1 MKLEIQFDQLNEKYV
16 NAAADLIMSAYIE
29 EKTAI
34 PFLPYEE
41 EQLYFLRK
49 LIKNLFNNGTGIVA
63 VRNEELIGF
72 IAGFEV
78 EELFGKCKG
87 IYSPLY
93 GHGGKKE
100 CRSMIYQELY
110 MHVAEK
116 WVKNACFTHA
126 LTFFAHDTETIDLWF
141 WQGFGLR
148 CVDSICESKKISAN
162 NTFPESNL
170 FPENSPFTE
179 NNPSKIVIKKA
190 NELDIPALAN
200 IHRQHNMYYRNSPI
214 FMPRINE
221 DPVQDLTD
229 WLKKANHHLWAAYQD
244 EKPLGYMKIQPDAE
258 TFVSEH
264 KDIMNITGAYVLESE
279 RKAGIGTMLLGAVQE
294 WLLKNGYTLCGVDFE
309 SINIT
314 GSRFWNKHFIPYAYS
329 MVRRIDE
336 RIST

>member
-16 NAAADLIMSAYIE
+16 NAAADLIISAYIE
-29 EKTAI
+29 EKIAI
-34 PFLPYEE
+34 PSLPYENE
-41 EQLYFLRK
+41 HLYFLRK

-63 VRNEELIGF
+63 VRSEELIGF

-100 CRSMIYQELY
+100 YRSILYQELY
-110 MHVAEK
+110 THVAET
-116 WVKNACFTHA
+116 WVRNACFTHA

-148 CVDSICESKKISAN
+148 CVDSICELKTISAN
-162 NTFPESNL
+162 NLSNI
-170 FPENSPFTE
+170 
-179 NNPSKIVIKKA
+179 NNPYNFIIKKA
-190 NELDIPALAN
+190 DLFDIPDLAN
-200 IHRQHNMYYRNSPI
+200 IHRQHNNYYRNSPV
-214 FMPRINE
+214 FMPGRYE

-229 WLKKANHHLWAAYQD
+229 WLKKDNHHLWAAYQD
-244 EKPLGYMKIQPDAE
+244 GKPLGYMRIQPEAE
-258 TFVSEH
+258 TFVSKH
-264 KDIMNITGAYVLESE
+264 RDVMNITGAYVLESE
-279 RKAGIGTMLLGAVQE
+279 RKAGIGTMLLGEIQK
-294 WLLKNGYTLCGVDFE
+294 WLLQNGYTLCGVDFE

-314 GSRFWNKHFIPYAYS
+314 GSRFWNKHFTPYTYS

-336 RIST
+336 RISI